1 MKCSLFIRF
10 LSWWRHQMETFSA
23 LLAICAGIH
32 RSPMNSPHTGQWR
45 GTLMFSL
52 ICARINCW
60 VNNREAGDLRRHRAH
75 YDVIVMIHPFG
86 KRSYYTTCI
95 SMSDRPSEISGLLS
109 CNILWKYQF
118 DTWYVHSLGGT
129 TSRVWVSSESGHF
142 DLLYTKEHQLRS
154 FFLHSWPRQSK

>member
-86 KRSYYTTCI
+86 KRSYYTTSGTYNTSSWLHVYRCPTVCP
-95 SMSDRPSEISGLLS
+95 RFPGFFFATYFEIS
-109 CNILWKYQF
+109 I
-118 DTWYVHSLGGT
+118 WYLVCTFIRWHDKSSLGFIGIGSLWPT
-129 TSRVWVSSESGHF
+129 LYQRTSAS
-142 DLLYTKEHQLRS
+142 
-154 FFLHSWPRQSK
+154 